1 MGHTE
6 VTENDVKDTLHD
18 KRQKKI
24 KYKKPPHKKIRKTQN
39 ESTGSS
45 KNGENHI

>member
-18 KRQKKI
+18 KSKKKYIRNLLTKNFGKHKMNQQAPQKMAKI
-24 KYKKPPHKKIRKTQN
+24 IF
-39 ESTGSS
+39 
-45 KNGENHI
+45 